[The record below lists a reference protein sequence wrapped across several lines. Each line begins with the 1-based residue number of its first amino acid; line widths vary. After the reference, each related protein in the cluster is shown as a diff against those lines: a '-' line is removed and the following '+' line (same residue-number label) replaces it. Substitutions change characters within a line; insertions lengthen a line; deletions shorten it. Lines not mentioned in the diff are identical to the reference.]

1 MIRLRRLIPL
11 ALGPCVLLAGCGTTS
26 SLSSGNARTGSLLF
40 VRARCLSCH
49 QVNGMGGTDAPD
61 LTHNI
66 TAADFDL
73 LRYYIENPPDEMA
86 YLKRLHLTDTNI
98 HDLSAFT
105 NSGLMPQSS
114 QPPASGD
121 AKAGARLFVAAKC
134 ADCHQV
140 NGVGGTDSPDLTND
154 PTATNFDMLKSEID
168 VPPPEMSYVTKL
180 HLTDQQIYDLSTFA
194 ASSLKPANRH

>member
-1 MIRLRRLIPL
+1 MIRLDRLAPL
-11 ALGPCVLLAGCGTTS
+11 GLVLCGLLAGCGPST
-26 SLSSGNARTGSLLF
+26 SLSTGNARTGARLF
-40 VRARCLSCH
+40 VKARCLSCH

-73 LRYYIENPPDEMA
+73 LRSYLENPPDEMT
-86 YLKRLHLTDTNI
+86 YVKRLHLTDANI
-98 HDLSAFT
+98 HDLSAFAD
-105 NSGLMPQSS
+105 SGLMPQSS

-121 AKAGARLFVAAKC
+121 AHAGARLFTAAKC

-154 PTATNFDMLKSEID
+154 PTATNFDMLKSELD

-180 HLTDQQIYDLSTFA
+180 HLTDRQIYDLSTFA
-194 ASSLKPANRH
+194 ASSLKPAPKK